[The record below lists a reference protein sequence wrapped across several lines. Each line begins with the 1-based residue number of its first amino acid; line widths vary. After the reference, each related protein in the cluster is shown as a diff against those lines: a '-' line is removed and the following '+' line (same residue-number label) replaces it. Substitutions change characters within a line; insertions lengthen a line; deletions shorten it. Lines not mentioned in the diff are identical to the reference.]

1 MVREDD
7 SDLEKS
13 KGVAMDGGDTM
24 DAPEGWPGGDGGIAT
39 MVGGHVKV
47 EKM

>member
-1 MVREDD
+1 MVGEDD
-7 SDLEKS
+7 GDLEKS
-13 KGVAMDGGDTM
+13 KGVSMDGGDIT
-24 DAPEGWPGGDGGIAT
+24 DPPEGWPGGDGGRAA